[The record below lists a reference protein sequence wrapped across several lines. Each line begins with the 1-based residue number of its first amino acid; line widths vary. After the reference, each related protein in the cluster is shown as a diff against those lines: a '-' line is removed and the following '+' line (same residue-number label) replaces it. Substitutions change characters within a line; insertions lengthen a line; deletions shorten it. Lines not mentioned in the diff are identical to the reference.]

1 MAGERS
7 EAEPQPPGIPATP
20 PTERDPA
27 PGPDA
32 DLAWAVRI
40 EAAAIIA
47 FSVMWVAVMFLAERG
62 LYGSPQS
69 ALEVN
74 LYRGYAENVLA
85 GQVPYRDF
93 ALEYPPLALVP
104 ILGPLLL
111 AGSPLTETGYR
122 VAFELF
128 MAGIGMVTMIFV
140 MRAAGSL
147 DLGRRGMLASA
158 ALVAASPLLLGPL
171 MLARYDLWPALFGAA
186 AMWLFIVGRHRLS
199 AIALGL
205 AVLAKVYP
213 IVLAPLLVL
222 YLWRRDGLRPALAYG
237 VILSATIAIGLAP
250 FLLIAPDGI
259 LNATIRAFQRPLQVE
274 SIGASI
280 LYAISKVASVPMRL
294 VHTYDSYNLA
304 GSLPTQVATVQTVVL
319 GGFVAVIAGLLLRGR
334 LTLDRLIVASA
345 AALTAYVAFGKVF
358 SPQYLMWLIA
368 PLAIVR
374 SRRWP
379 VHLLALAAAIVL
391 TGVYYPRWYNG
402 YYVLREPL
410 WVAVVLARNLVLAA
424 LTVYLVARLVPRGQ
438 EPPLPA

>member
-1 MAGERS
+1 MPRRASTSSSPGARCSATPATGSRWSGCTCAAPAPTPAVASPAARARTPPARSSGICVAGERS
-7 EAEPQPPGIPATP
+7 EAEPQPPGLPATP

-147 DLGRRGMLASA
+147 DLGRRGMLAAA

-171 MLARYDLWPALFGAA
+171 MLARYDLWPALFAA
-186 AMWLFIVGRHRLS
+186 ATMWLFIVGRHRLS

-213 IVLAPLLVL
+213 IVLAPLL
-222 YLWRRDGLRPALAYG
+222 
-237 VILSATIAIGLAP
+237 
-250 FLLIAPDGI
+250 
-259 LNATIRAFQRPLQVE
+259 
-274 SIGASI
+274 
-280 LYAISKVASVPMRL
+280 
-294 VHTYDSYNLA
+294 
-304 GSLPTQVATVQTVVL
+304 
-319 GGFVAVIAGLLLRGR
+319 
-334 LTLDRLIVASA
+334 
-345 AALTAYVAFGKVF
+345 
-358 SPQYLMWLIA
+358 
-368 PLAIVR
+368 
-374 SRRWP
+374 
-379 VHLLALAAAIVL
+379 
-391 TGVYYPRWYNG
+391 
-402 YYVLREPL
+402 
-410 WVAVVLARNLVLAA
+410 
-424 LTVYLVARLVPRGQ
+424 
-438 EPPLPA
+438 